1 MLLNTKRLILRLPKE
16 ADIPA
21 YLAIS
26 NSNFVLR
33 YNAMT
38 VTTEEKVI
46 QIFKEANEK
55 ENMLVMELAET
66 GAVIGVICI
75 EEDSIRWDVNS
86 KELSYFLGE
95 ENARKGYMKEA
106 LSEVIRYLLETKGL
120 SCISARSFVPNIAS
134 RKLLESLGFCLNG
147 IIPRCVKGYGGIIFD
162 DALYSI
168 FPANN

>member
-1 MLLNTKRLILRLPKE
+1 MLLNTERLILRLPKE
-16 ADIPA
+16 ADISA

-66 GAVIGVICI
+66 GAVSG
-75 EEDSIRWDVNS
+75 
-86 KELSYFLGE
+86 
-95 ENARKGYMKEA
+95 
-106 LSEVIRYLLETKGL
+106 
-120 SCISARSFVPNIAS
+120 
-134 RKLLESLGFCLNG
+134 
-147 IIPRCVKGYGGIIFD
+147 
-162 DALYSI
+162 
-168 FPANN
+168 